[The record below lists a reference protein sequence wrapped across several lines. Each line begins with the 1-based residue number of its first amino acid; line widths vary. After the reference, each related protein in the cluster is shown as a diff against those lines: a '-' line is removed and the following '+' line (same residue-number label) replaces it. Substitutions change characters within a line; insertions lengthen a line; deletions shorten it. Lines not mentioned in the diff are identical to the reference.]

1 MSITHATRSQLKW
14 VRDLHRSRQRHE
26 ERLFLAEGLKVVE
39 ELLASDL
46 KIKTIFGT
54 DPLPDF
60 IAKNVPEGCCYHVSE
75 MELEKISTLNT
86 PNRVLAVASVPT
98 SMNPIVENGAG
109 PVLALDGI
117 SDPGNLG
124 TIIRTA
130 AWFGVSNM
138 ICSSGSVDCW
148 SPKVVQSAMGALFK
162 MNIHYGELSDLV
174 EQAIQSDRYQM
185 MAATLDGSELID
197 RPVKKPFFLII
208 GSESHGIST
217 EIMSLVK
224 EKVKI
229 PGHHSRIESLNAAVA
244 TGILLYKLSLR

>member
-14 VRDLHRSRQRHE
+14 VRDLHHSRQRHE
-26 ERLFLAEGLKVVE
+26 EQLFLAEGLKVVE
-39 ELLASDL
+39 ELLASGL
-46 KIKTIFGT
+46 KIEAVFGT
-54 DPLPDF
+54 DPLPEF
-60 IAKNVPEGCCYHVSE
+60 ITKGVSEESCYHVSE
-75 MELEKISTLNT
+75 MELEKISTLKT

-98 SMNPIVENGAG
+98 SINPIAENAAE

-130 AWFGVSNM
+130 AWFGVRNI
-138 ICSSGSVDCW
+138 ICSTGSVDCW

-174 EQAIQSDRYQM
+174 EQAIQSSQYQV
-185 MAATLDGSELID
+185 MAATLEGAELID
-197 RPVKKPFFLII
+197 GPGKKPFFLII
-208 GSESHGIST
+208 GSESHGISA

-224 EKVKI
+224 HKVKI
-229 PGHHSRIESLNAAVA
+229 HGHPSQIESLNAAVA
-244 TGILLYKLSLR
+244 AGILLYKLSLR